1 MRQRTIGLTCTSVL
15 VPFGTTISALLTST
29 SCPSLSQHFKTFS
42 TLQ

>member
-1 MRQRTIGLTCTSVL
+1 MGLTCTSVL
-15 VPFGTTISALLTST
+15 MPFATALLTST